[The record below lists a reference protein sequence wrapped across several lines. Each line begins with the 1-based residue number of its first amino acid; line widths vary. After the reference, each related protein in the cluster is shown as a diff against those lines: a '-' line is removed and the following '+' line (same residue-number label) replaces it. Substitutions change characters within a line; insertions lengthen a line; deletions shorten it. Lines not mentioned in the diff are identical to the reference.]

1 MDRSAYWWF
10 NRLADRT
17 PWALGTVVAYAKY
30 GIGVFAVLLL
40 ATWLVSRR
48 RPDAATALAGVVWG
62 SVAALGSLALNQ
74 VVGHAVARAV
84 ELVERAE
91 GQPLVV
97 DVAGPETSLA
107 ALEALFTAER
117 EEEWGEFLA
126 ECDKYE
132 AELAS
137 EVAKQK
143 FTLAE
148 LDEEEQSHERLRR
161 WHRELRGR
169 DLLGAPS
176 APAGERRLKECAE
189 ALEDYAQRVFQAR
202 GR

>member
-1 MDRSAYWWF
+1 MASAPSW
-10 NRLADRT
+10 RLLIYRLPKEPSRHRVAVWRELRRAGAV
-17 PWALGTVVAYAKY
+17 ALQQ
-30 GIGVFAVLLL
+30 
-40 ATWLVSRR
+40 ATWAAPRGELF
-48 RPDAATALAGVVWG
+48 DA
-62 SVAALGSLALNQ
+62 
-74 VVGHAVARAV
+74 AVARAV
-84 ELVERAE
+84 GLVERAE
-91 GQPLVV
+91 GQALVV

-132 AELAS
+132 VELAS
-137 EVAKQK
+137 EVAKEK

-161 WHRELRGR
+161 WHRELRAR
-169 DLLGAPS
+169 DLFGAPS
-176 APAGERRLKECAE
+176 ADAAERRLKECAE